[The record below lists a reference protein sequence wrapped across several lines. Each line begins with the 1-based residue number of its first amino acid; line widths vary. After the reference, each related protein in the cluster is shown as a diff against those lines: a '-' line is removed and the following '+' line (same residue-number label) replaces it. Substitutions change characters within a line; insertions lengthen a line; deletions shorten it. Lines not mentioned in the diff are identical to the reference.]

1 MSFILNL
8 NRSKE
13 QSVPSK
19 IYKRQYQIKH
29 FNGRKSFKV
38 RKARQR
44 QSFSNQNKNQQK
56 YKDKKHHYNQR

>member
-8 NRSKE
+8 NKSKE

-38 RKARQR
+38 RKARQK
-44 QSFSNQNKNQQK
+44 QSFSNQNKN
-56 YKDKKHHYNQR
+56 